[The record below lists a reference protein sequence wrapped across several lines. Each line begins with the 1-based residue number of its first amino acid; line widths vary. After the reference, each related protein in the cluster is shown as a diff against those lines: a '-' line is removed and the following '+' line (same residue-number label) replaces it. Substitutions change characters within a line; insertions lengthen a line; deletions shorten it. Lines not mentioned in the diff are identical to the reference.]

1 MSKRLA
7 ENLYIFQYLN
17 KLPHNNMTKEK
28 IKKCSVKPKFQEVN
42 LEVGLN
48 IESMN
53 YDTSKGI

>member
-1 MSKRLA
+1 
-7 ENLYIFQYLN
+7 
-17 KLPHNNMTKEK
+17 MTKEK